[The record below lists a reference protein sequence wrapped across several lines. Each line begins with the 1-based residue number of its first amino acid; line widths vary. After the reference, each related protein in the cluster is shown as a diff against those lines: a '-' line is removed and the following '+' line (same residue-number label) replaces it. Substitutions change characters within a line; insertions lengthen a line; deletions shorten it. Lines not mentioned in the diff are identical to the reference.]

1 MNRPVY
7 EDEEDL
13 ERERE
18 LTLSTGVILGIFL
31 ALVVLCGAFFG
42 FGYKMGSRQPVPL
55 GAAANTGGTQPSSGM
70 FSGFKPAAGSPM
82 TSSAG
87 SGSATSAP
95 RSGSGE
101 VRSGA
106 SAAPSAPP
114 VAAPVPRTATP
125 VATTTEQPS
134 ATGNFM
140 VQVAAVSHE
149 EDAQL
154 LVSALRAKGY
164 PVTAHADTGDKLFHI
179 QVGPFTN
186 MKDATAAKQR
196 LVADGYQPIIK

>member
-1 MNRPVY
+1 MTRPVY

-13 ERERE
+13 KRERE

-42 FGYKMGSRQPVPL
+42 IGYKMGSHQPVPL
-55 GAAANTGGTQPSSGM
+55 GAAANSDGTQPSTGL
-70 FSGFKPAAGSPM
+70 FRGFKPAAGSPM
-82 TSSAG
+82 ASSAG
-87 SGSATSAP
+87 SGTGPAAV

-101 VRSGA
+101 ARGGA
-106 SAAPSAPP
+106 PVAGSAAP
-114 VAAPVPRTATP
+114 VAAPAAHAAAP
-125 VATTTEQPS
+125 VATTTEQPA
-134 ATGNFM
+134 ATGNFV

-164 PVTAHADTGDKLFHI
+164 PVSAQTAPGDKFFHI

-186 MKDATAAKQR
+186 M
-196 LVADGYQPIIK
+196 